1 MSFPTP
7 MPLRVIQV
15 IVVAGLTIVFLG
27 LLWIVLTL
35 PVSAMLA
42 SQIAIALDSDFQAT
56 VLFFQVLIELLPLLI
71 GFSVMAWGWVRTV
84 EERETGVSTV

>member
-71 GFSVMAWGWVRTV
+71 GFSVIAWGWVRTV